1 MSVIEAIL
9 FGLVQG
15 LTEFI
20 PVSSTAHIV
29 IMGYVLDV
37 QTPGLTFEIFLHFA
51 SLLAV
56 IIYFHK
62 DLIQLATGSL
72 RSFRAGAMEEDFV
85 ARRMVIYLGVA
96 TVITGVLG
104 TILMKLLGDSIKSP
118 MIVICALLTTAILLV
133 LVERAKKLGD
143 RGPGNLGLLD
153 AIVVGLAQ
161 TVAILPGISRA
172 GSTLIAGLALGMNRV
187 TAVRFSFLLSIPVLA
202 GSAVLALKDV
212 SGGELAEIGA
222 VALAVSFLVSFL
234 ASLASIIWMIRML
247 GQRRLYWFS
256 VYLVIL
262 AVYVF
267 VAFPPE
273 AVF

>member
-37 QTPGLTFEIFLHFA
+37 QTPGLTFEIYLHFA

-62 DLIQLATGSL
+62 DLFELATGSL
-72 RSFRAGAMEEDFV
+72 RSFCAGATQEDFV
-85 ARRMVIYLGVA
+85 ARRMVVYLGVA

-104 TILMKLLGDSIKSP
+104 TILMKFLGDSIKSP
-118 MIVICALLTTAILLV
+118 TIVVCALLTTAILLV

-202 GSAVLALKDV
+202 GSAVLALRDV

-222 VALAVSFLVSFL
+222 VALGVSFLVSFI
-234 ASLASIIWMIRML
+234 ASLASIVWMIRML

-262 AVYVF
+262 AIYVF

-273 AVF
+273 AIF

>member
-37 QTPGLTFEIFLHFA
+37 QTPGLTFEIFLHIA

-56 IIYFHK
+56 IIYFRQ
-62 DLIQLATGSL
+62 DIFQLATGL
-72 RSFRAGAMEEDFV
+72 LNSFRAGAKEEDLV
-85 ARRMVIYLGVA
+85 ARRMVVYLGVA

-104 TILMKLLGDSIKSP
+104 VILMKLLGDSIKSP
-118 MIVICALLTTAILLV
+118 TLVVCALLTTAVLLV

-143 RGPGNLGLLD
+143 RGPGNLSMLD

-212 SGGELAEIGA
+212 SGGDLAEIGTTGL
-222 VALAVSFLVSFL
+222 VVSFIVSFI
-234 ASLASIIWMIRML
+234 ASLASIVWMIRML

-262 AVYVF
+262 AIYVF